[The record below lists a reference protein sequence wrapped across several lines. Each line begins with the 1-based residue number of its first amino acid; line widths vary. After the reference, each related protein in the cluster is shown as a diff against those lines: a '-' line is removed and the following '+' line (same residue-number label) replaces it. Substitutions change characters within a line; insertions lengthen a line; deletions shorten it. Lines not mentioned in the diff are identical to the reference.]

1 MDDVLNVLGLVSGTC
16 SLIGGGIFI
25 FLWYRDRK
33 HPNHKKLGYGFLAVG
48 ALLLLARFM
57 GWS

>member
-1 MDDVLNVLGLVSGTC
+1 MKNFLDVLGFVSGIGF
-16 SLIGGGIFI
+16 LAGGGILL

-33 HPNHKKLGYGFLAVG
+33 HPDQKKLGYGFLAIG
-48 ALLLLARFM
+48 ALLVFARVI